1 MLSKYHCFVGREKI
15 SIRKRNIVFG
25 QIPYGDEDTPY
36 LHSVEDVHAV
46 EGRLLLV
53 QYGPEVGGPVPHL
66 IIVVHLTPA
75 TKGQRVNKQRT
86 RLTSLTINIKKKA
99 STM

>member
-1 MLSKYHCFVGREKI
+1 MKKMLSKYHRFVGRGKI
-15 SIRKRNIVFG
+15 SIPKRNMVFG
-25 QIPYGDEDTPY
+25 QIPYEDEDIPY

-75 TKGQRVNKQRT
+75 SQG
-86 RLTSLTINIKKKA
+86 L
-99 STM
+99 